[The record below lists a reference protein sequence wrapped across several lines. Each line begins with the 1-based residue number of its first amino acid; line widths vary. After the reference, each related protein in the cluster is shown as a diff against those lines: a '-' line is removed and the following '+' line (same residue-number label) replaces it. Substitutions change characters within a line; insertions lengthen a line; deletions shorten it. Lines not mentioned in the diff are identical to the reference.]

1 LTTATIRLTVHQL
14 SSLLRTVQPHLD
26 PTTPHAAVRGLRL
39 DYDGHHLHA
48 VATDTVTLAAAR
60 HATGQAGS
68 PWARTISPHYL
79 HALDGWISGQDPAA
93 DITITV
99 TGDGEVT
106 FTGRRDHLTVVAEDR
121 PYPDWRRTIRN
132 ALHHAAGDQPPYT
145 RLSAQQLA
153 RWAQADPAPRF
164 WQSAP
169 DQPLVVIGAFFIGV
183 QRPTRLHSAWEEP
196 PTLTA
201 DRAAWADSLASPPP
215 AAIDPAAAPEGDERA
230 ARRDDEISA
239 HLEDLLRQVIRST
252 SDAFGAATKDTAA
265 LTAYS
270 LAGVHA
276 WMAFR
281 LTAALRQ
288 ADPGLLQ
295 ATLTDL
301 DQQLEDGAIGEFA
314 WDAAAS
320 AGHDPEQ
327 WRTEYEQHLQ
337 VLAAKK
343 ATS

>member
-1 LTTATIRLTVHQL
+1 LTTATLRLTAHQL

-26 PTTPHAAVRGLRL
+26 PATPHTAVRGVRL
-39 DYDGHHLHA
+39 DFDGHHLHA

-60 HATGQAGS
+60 HAADHGGA
-68 PWARTISPHYL
+68 PWARTVSPHYL
-79 HALDGWISGQDPAA
+79 DALSSWISGQDRDA
-93 DITITV
+93 DITLAV
-99 TGDGEVT
+99 TGDGEAT

-121 PYPDWRRTIRN
+121 PYPDWRRTIRG
-132 ALHHAAGDQPPYT
+132 ALHHAAAVEPPYT

-153 RWAQADPAPRF
+153 RWAHADPAPRF

-169 DQPLVVIGAFFIGV
+169 DQPLVVIGATFIGL
-183 QRPTRLHSAWEEP
+183 QRPTLLHSKWEEL

-201 DRAAWADSLASPPP
+201 DRTAWADSLTAP
-215 AAIDPAAAPEGDERA
+215 ATATPGPADPAWDEQTA
-230 ARRDDEISA
+230 LRDDEISA
-239 HLEDLLRQVIRST
+239 HLEDLLRQTIRST
-252 SDAFGAATKDTAA
+252 GDLFGAATKDTGA

-281 LTAALRQ
+281 LMVALRQ
-288 ADPGLLQ
+288 ADPGLLHT
-295 ATLTDL
+295 TLTDL
-301 DQQLEDGAIGEFA
+301 QRQLDDGAIGEFA

-327 WRTEYEQHLQ
+327 WRTEYEQHLKN
-337 VLAAKK
+337 LAAKN